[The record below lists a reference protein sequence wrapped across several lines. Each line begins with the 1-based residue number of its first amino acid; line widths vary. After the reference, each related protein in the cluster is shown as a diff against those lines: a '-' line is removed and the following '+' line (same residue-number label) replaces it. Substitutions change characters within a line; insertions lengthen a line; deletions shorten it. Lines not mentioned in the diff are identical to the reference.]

1 MSSVGWT
8 VAVGV
13 VITLVRAGLDCI
25 LCRGRAWDPGTGL
38 MVVDSLA
45 LAEEEVTVL
54 ALDLPV
60 IMVQLNPGA
69 T

>member
-1 MSSVGWT
+1 M
-8 VAVGV
+8 
-13 VITLVRAGLDCI
+13 TLVRAGADWI
-25 LCRGRAWDPGTGL
+25 LCIGRVWDPGTGL
-38 MVVDSLA
+38 MVVDSLE

-54 ALDLPV
+54 ALGLPV